1 MLGELIAGRYEV
13 EELLGTGGMSSVY
26 LARDTELERR
36 VTIKVLHAQHA
47 RDRRFVERFRR
58 EARAMARLAHPNVVT
73 VIDRGEHEGRDFIVF
88 EHVAGQS
95 LKDLL
100 ERQGPPSVADA
111 VRIGQEVAR
120 GLAFA
125 HEHGIVHRDV
135 KPHNVL
141 VAFDGAVKV
150 TDFGIARSLDP
161 KEALTETGTVLGT
174 SDYLSPEQAFGKPI
188 DQRSDQ
194 YSLGILLYELLTGEV
209 PYPGRNL
216 GEVALRHLR
225 DPVPSLRERRPDVPA
240 ELDAVVQRALAK
252 RPEDRVP
259 STEEFISALE
269 ALGPLPAA
277 PSSPLRRLRPPG
289 RRRRRSSSDLLLVA
303 GIALALAAVVGGAL
317 AFRGSDDGE
326 NPGAAKGPGG
336 AVPRLSALA
345 DFDPEGDGRE
355 HPEDVPAATDGD
367 PATYWTTEGY
377 SSFQKS
383 GVGLVLDAGRRV
395 DLKRVAVRSDE
406 PGFQAEIRASNLPDA
421 GFVRV
426 SGVQTVGAQ
435 TAFPLEGED
444 EYRYYLLWI
453 TDPNGR
459 AHVNEVRAS

>member
-1 MLGELIAGRYEV
+1 LLGELIAGRYEV

-26 LARDTELERR
+26 LARDNELERR
-36 VTIKVLHAQHA
+36 VTVKVLHEQHA
-47 RDRRFVERFRR
+47 RDRQFVERFRR

-73 VIDRGEHEGRDFIVF
+73 VIDRGDHEGRDFIVF
-88 EHVAGQS
+88 EHVAGES

-100 ERQGPPSVADA
+100 ERQGPLTVADA
-111 VRIGQEVAR
+111 VRVAQEAAR

-125 HEHGIVHRDV
+125 HQHGIVHRDV

-141 VAFDGAVKV
+141 VAYDGAVKV

-161 KEALTETGTVLGT
+161 EEALTETGTVLGT
-174 SDYLSPEQAFGKPI
+174 SDYISPEQAFGKPI
-188 DQRSDQ
+188 DHRSDQ

-216 GEVALRHLR
+216 GEIALRHLR

-240 ELDAVVQRALAK
+240 ELDAIVQRALAK
-252 RPEDRVP
+252 RPEDRFP

-269 ALGPLPAA
+269 AVGPLPAA
-277 PSSPLRRLRPPG
+277 PSPPLPRLRPAG
-289 RRRRRSSSDLLLVA
+289 RLRRRSTSELMLVA

-317 AFRGSDDGE
+317 ASRGGDGE
-326 NPGAAKGPGG
+326 TVGAAKGPGG
-336 AVPRLSALA
+336 AATRLSALA

-377 SSFQKS
+377 RSFQKS
-383 GVGLVLDAGRRV
+383 GVGLVLDAGGSV
-395 DLKRVAVRSDE
+395 DLEALVVRSDE
-406 PGFQAEIRASNLPDA
+406 PGFQAEVRASNRPDA
-421 GFVRV
+421 GFVTV
-426 SGVQTVGAQ
+426 SGMQTVGAQ
-435 TAFPLEGED
+435 TVFPLAGED

-459 AHVNEVRAS
+459 AHVNEVRAR